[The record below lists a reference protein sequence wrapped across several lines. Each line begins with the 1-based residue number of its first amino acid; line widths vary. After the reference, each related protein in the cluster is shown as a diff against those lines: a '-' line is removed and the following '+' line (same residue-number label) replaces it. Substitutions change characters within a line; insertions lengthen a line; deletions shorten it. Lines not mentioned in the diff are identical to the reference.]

1 MFVNYDILERMGMIK
16 KKKYFEED
24 DTLNL
29 ELILINL
36 IICIG
41 MKVLE

>member
-29 ELILINL
+29 ELILINF